1 MQWTWRGGDM
11 EVRNSNVII
20 KVKDSILILLA
31 FVFLVAFSVP
41 AFDENLTSN
50 SLNNLERIMWVI
62 WGAFILDFLY
72 EYISAKDKKL
82 YLLKHWF
89 DVLALIFPF
98 FRPLRLMRL
107 FSFGSL
113 LLSKVSV
120 AKSMNIAIK
129 VVVTALFI
137 AYICGIQITLVE
149 RPIEN
154 SNIKSAA
161 DGLWWALTTVT
172 TVGYGDRFPVTT
184 TGRTIA
190 FALMIVGI
198 SLVGV
203 ITANVAAWFVR
214 MNESKQGEE

>member
-1 MQWTWRGGDM
+1 M
-11 EVRNSNVII
+11 EMSKSKTLVHA
-20 KVKDSILILLA
+20 KDSLLVILAIA
-31 FVFLVAFSVP
+31 FLIAFSIP
-41 AFDENLTSN
+41 AFNENLS
-50 SLNNLERIMWVI
+50 SSASSNLEKLMWLI

-72 EYISAKDKKL
+72 EFAKADDKKR
-82 YLLKHWF
+82 YLIKHWF
-89 DVLALIFPF
+89 DVLALVFPF

-129 VVVTALFI
+129 VVITALFI
-137 AYICGIQITLVE
+137 AYICGIQITIVE
-149 RPIEN
+149 RPVEG

-184 TGRTIA
+184 TGRSIA

-203 ITANVAAWFVR
+203 ITANVAAWFVKL
-214 MNESKQGEE
+214 NESRQSEES

>member
-1 MQWTWRGGDM
+1 MSKS
-11 EVRNSNVII
+11 EIAF
-20 KVKDSILILLA
+20 KVKDFILILLA
-31 FVFLVAFSVP
+31 IVFLVVFSIP
-41 AFDENLTSN
+41 AFYENLGETASN
-50 SLNNLERIMWVI
+50 TLEQILWFI
-62 WGAFILDFLY
+62 WGVFILDFGF
-72 EYISAKDKKL
+72 EFFKASEKKS
-82 YLLKHWF
+82 YLIKHWF

-129 VVVTALFI
+129 VAITAIFI
-137 AYICGIQITLVE
+137 AYVCGIQITLIE
-149 RPIEN
+149 RPIEG
-154 SNIKSAA
+154 SNIKNAA
-161 DGLWWALTTVT
+161 DGLWWAITTVT

-184 TGRTIA
+184 AGRSIA
-190 FALMIVGI
+190 FGLMVVGI

-214 MNESKQGEE
+214 MNENKEK